1 MSGFTQGEDRF
12 QATLFPERLETC
24 VFPLFLLLVQFSVE
38 SAGHVEHIHFAT
50 HSIELTTVSG

>member
-1 MSGFTQGEDRF
+1 
-12 QATLFPERLETC
+12 
-24 VFPLFLLLVQFSVE
+24 LVQFSVE